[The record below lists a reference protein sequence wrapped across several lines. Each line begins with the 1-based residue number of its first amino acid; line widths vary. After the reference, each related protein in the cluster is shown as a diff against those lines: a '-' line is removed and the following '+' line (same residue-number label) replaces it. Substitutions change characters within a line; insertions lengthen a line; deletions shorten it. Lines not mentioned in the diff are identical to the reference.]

1 MMENLNIQRTI
12 KEMTIKEIKDFICE
26 NYYRRIRFTKE
37 NSYQSVKHQKK
48 NKYCYCMQLN

>member
-37 NSYQSVKHQKK
+37 NSYQSVKHEKKK
-48 NKYCYCMQLN
+48 NIFIACN